1 MNNLTST
8 IMANHQHLQVE
19 EWLKQGHSVQFN
31 SGKTQRVVN
40 SSIPALQMQV
50 SYNNLT
56 KSQFEALQTVY
67 EANHSNTVIID
78 ADDIHDL
85 RPDVMG
91 LNASVWVF
99 KEFKFRVVAPALYSG
114 TINLISSVF
123 FNYTE
128 YQAAYAQSSSYTPIT
143 STDTGFT
150 AVLASAE
157 PYQVAFEYISN
168 SIFSNIGSSARH
180 IKDKDGLRRKYT
192 LNWLLQESEFLSL
205 IQFYRKKAGIMG
217 TFGMPKEGSISLGS
231 TAKTKAYFMTDSF
244 KFDRRV
250 DGMYVCNADIVE
262 SLQ

>member
-1 MNNLTST
+1 
-8 IMANHQHLQVE
+8 
-19 EWLKQGHSVQFN
+19 
-31 SGKTQRVVN
+31 
-40 SSIPALQMQV
+40 
-50 SYNNLT
+50 
-56 KSQFEALQTVY
+56 
-67 EANHSNTVIID
+67 
-78 ADDIHDL
+78 
-85 RPDVMG
+85 
-91 LNASVWVF
+91 
-99 KEFKFRVVAPALYSG
+99 
-114 TINLISSVF
+114 
-123 FNYTE
+123 
-128 YQAAYAQSSSYTPIT
+128 
-143 STDTGFT
+143 
-150 AVLASAE
+150 VLASAE

-231 TAKTKAYFMTDSF
+231 TAKTKAYFMADSF